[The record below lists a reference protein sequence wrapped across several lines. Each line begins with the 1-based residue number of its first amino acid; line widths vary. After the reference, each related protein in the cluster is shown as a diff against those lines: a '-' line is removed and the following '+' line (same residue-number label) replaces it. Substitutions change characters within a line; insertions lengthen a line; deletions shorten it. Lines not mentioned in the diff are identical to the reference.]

1 MKVSIISDD
10 AKEARKQAEAKIG
23 HRGIYI
29 SSVFFLPKQPT
40 MREWVFS
47 SVLLG

>member
-1 MKVSIISDD
+1 MKVSVISPD

-29 SSVFFLPKQPT
+29 SSVFFLPARPGE
-40 MREWVFS
+40 REWVFS